1 MGRIINY
8 KLYKVDLVEE
18 RTKKRFSQFVLFTI
32 IDVCC
37 NSERAVLNRKP
48 APHQHPRSG
57 AQHRDKIFC
66 NKRKIFIPLLR
77 QISRKLTMCMGSAK
91 SRPHSITLLV

>member
-57 AQHRDKIFC
+57 WNGISFFLSRTHIGAGFFCMKI
-66 NKRKIFIPLLR
+66 
-77 QISRKLTMCMGSAK
+77 LT
-91 SRPHSITLLV
+91 